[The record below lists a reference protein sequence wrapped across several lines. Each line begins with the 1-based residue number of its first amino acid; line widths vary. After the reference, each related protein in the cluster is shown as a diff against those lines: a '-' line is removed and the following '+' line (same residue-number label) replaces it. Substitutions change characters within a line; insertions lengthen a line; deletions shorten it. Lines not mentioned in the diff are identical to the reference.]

1 MGATAIEMVIPP
13 RERSIGPAMVQR
25 VLPYRRRRMVGPFI
39 FADIFGPDDYAAGTG
54 SDIDAHPHLGLS
66 TLSYL
71 FAGELFHRDSTGA
84 VSDIAPGDVNWMTAG
99 SGVCHT
105 ERTPAEVRRAAHT
118 LAGLQTWVALPVEAE
133 RSSPSFDH
141 ADAAD
146 IPRHQGPGLT
156 IAVAAGSGWG
166 MHSPVRGSSPLLE
179 AEILLDDMA
188 VTIPTDHRER
198 ALIAISGDLSVAGQ
212 RLAPAHAAVLA
223 PGETVELHGTGRAM
237 MLAGDPVGDRFIWWN
252 FVASDRDLI
261 EQAKRDWDAQR
272 FPLIPQDHDVWIEA
286 PPLLPGGGNA
296 VAKAPP
302 L

>member
-13 RERSIGPAMVQR
+13 RAKHRSRHGAAGVALPA
-25 VLPYRRRRMVGPFI
+25 PTHGGGPFI

-118 LAGLQTWVALPVEAE
+118 WPACRPGWHC
-133 RSSPSFDH
+133 RSKMNAVPPRSTMPTPPTSPP
-141 ADAAD
+141 
-146 IPRHQGPGLT
+146 PRTRAHHRRRRRLR
-156 IAVAAGSGWG
+156 VG
-166 MHSPVRGSSPLLE
+166 MHCRSAGRRPCSRPRFF
-179 AEILLDDMA
+179 DDMA

-198 ALIAISGDLSVAGQ
+198 ALIAISGTCPSPGNAS
-212 RLAPAHAAVLA
+212 RPPTRPCWRPARRSNS
-223 PGETVELHGTGRAM
+223 TGR
-237 MLAGDPVGDRFIWWN
+237 
-252 FVASDRDLI
+252 
-261 EQAKRDWDAQR
+261 DA
-272 FPLIPQDHDVWIEA
+272 P
-286 PPLLPGGGNA
+286 
-296 VAKAPP
+296 
-302 L
+302 